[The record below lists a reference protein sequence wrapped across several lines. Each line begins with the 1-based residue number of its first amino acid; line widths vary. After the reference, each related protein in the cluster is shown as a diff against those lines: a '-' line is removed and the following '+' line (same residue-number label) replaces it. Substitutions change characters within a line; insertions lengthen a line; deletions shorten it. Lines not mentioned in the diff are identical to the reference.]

1 MLPTVPFPAEAAG
14 EVGGLSIV
22 IPPVYEIFW
31 SAVVLLLLWLTLGKA
46 IPKIYGIVD
55 ERRAK
60 IEEGLQAAARAK
72 EEVAQAKR
80 QRDAMLQEAAEDAKQ
95 IRTDARSEATRIVEQ
110 SRRDAAVEAARITD
124 AATRQIDAERQA
136 AAVSLRQ
143 DVGGL
148 ATELAEKIVGE
159 QLKDKALSSRVI
171 DRFMD
176 ELEADLSKVDAGVKT
191 P

>member
-72 EEVAQAKR
+72 EEVARAKR
-80 QRDAMLQEAAEDAKQ
+80 QRDALLQEAAEDAKQ
-95 IRTDARSEATRIVEQ
+95 IRTEARSEATRIVEQ
-110 SRRDAAVEAARITD
+110 SRRDATAEAARITE

-176 ELEADLSKVDAGVKT
+176 ELEADMSKVDVGAQI

>member
-72 EEVAQAKR
+72 EEVAKAKR
-80 QRDAMLQEAAEDAKQ
+80 QRDALLQEAAEDAKQ
-95 IRTDARSEATRIVEQ
+95 IRTEARSEATRIVEQ
-110 SRRDAAVEAARITD
+110 SRRDATAEAARITE

-176 ELEADLSKVDAGVKT
+176 ELEADMSKVDVGAQI